1 MKLSMAILAGMYS
14 KGRTVVIK
22 KEGRVMPIDHLVDPR
37 PEKMEK
43 PHLGKDPYIGPPL
56 NGVPGDANTWWD
68 RQCQSAVL

>member
-1 MKLSMAILAGMYS
+1 
-14 KGRTVVIK
+14 
-22 KEGRVMPIDHLVDPR
+22 MPIDHLVDPR